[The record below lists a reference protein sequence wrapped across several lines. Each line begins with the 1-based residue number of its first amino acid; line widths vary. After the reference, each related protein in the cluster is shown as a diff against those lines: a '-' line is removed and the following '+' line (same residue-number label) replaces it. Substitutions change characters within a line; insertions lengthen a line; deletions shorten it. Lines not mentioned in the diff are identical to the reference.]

1 MNMKP
6 GRAVKGPVQL
16 RITSEPARLA
26 EVRETVAEKARQ
38 IGFGEE
44 EVGKMVLAVDEALC
58 NVIKHGYGCQPGRP
72 IELTISQE
80 VGSGR
85 VGLAIC
91 LRDYGRQ
98 VDPKTIRSRDLKEV
112 RPGGLGVH
120 IINSLMDEVEY
131 SQAEGGGMRLRLCKY
146 LAAEQRP

>member
-6 GRAVKGPVQL
+6 GGAVKGPVHL

-44 EVGKMVLAVDEALC
+44 QVGKMVLAVDEALC
-58 NVIKHGYGCQPGRP
+58 NVIKHGYGCEPGRP
-72 IELTISQE
+72 IELTISE
-80 VGSGR
+80 DVGSGR

-98 VDPKTIRSRDLKEV
+98 VDPQTIRSRDLREV

-146 LAAEQRP
+146 LAAE